1 MCIVWKCGETKMPTH
16 SDKQTQVDEHVNE
29 QMDTGPIQKYRQALR
44 AFSPSL
50 RRLLLTMALIY
61 ITGFGLIPVLQNLY
75 LLRLG
80 FDVQFIGLLVGLGQ
94 VVWAAAALPAGLL
107 SNRIGLRNG
116 LLLGIGLYGL
126 GLALLLLVENRPE
139 SLWPAWLM
147 GSQVVFWLGTAL
159 ITVNV
164 APYVMAVTGEG
175 ERRYAFAT
183 FSATLPAMGLVGS
196 LVAGVLPGLLAG
208 RLGLTLDQ
216 PAPYRLALWL
226 GPILSFGTLAILL
239 RADPVHAAHQAA
251 RQEDAARAPL
261 ALLAFF
267 GLVVF
272 LGAIGEGTVRAF
284 FNVYLDAALGV
295 APAAIGSIMGLAQLL
310 PIGAALAVPFLVARW
325 GTGRALAV
333 GLLGV
338 GMLLLPLAA
347 VPLVW
352 VAAVAYM
359 GVIALVTMTGTTRDM
374 FGQELVPPRW
384 GTSSQGVVVVGL
396 ALGWS
401 LAGIVGGA
409 LIKVSGF
416 TALYCAGALAALLA
430 AGLLAGY
437 LRWART
443 RPAVALEPASLLSE
457 EAAS

>member
-1 MCIVWKCGETKMPTH
+1 MSTD
-16 SDKQTQVDEHVNE
+16 SDEQTNVND
-29 QMDTGPIQKYRQALR
+29 QIDLGPVRSYLQALR

-50 RRLLLTMALIY
+50 RRLLLSMALIF
-61 ITGFGLIPVLQNLY
+61 IVGFGLIPVLQNLY

-107 SNRIGLRNG
+107 SNRIGLRNA
-116 LLLGIGLYGL
+116 LMLGYSLFGL
-126 GLALLLLVENRPE
+126 GLALLLLVESRPE
-139 SLWPAWLM
+139 PQWQAWLM
-147 GSQVVFWLGTAL
+147 ASQVVFWLGTAL
-159 ITVNV
+159 ITVNIP
-164 APYVMAVTGEG
+164 PYLMAVTGER

-183 FSATLPAMGLVGS
+183 LAAILPAMGLVGS

-208 RLGLTLDQ
+208 GLDLTLDQ
-216 PAPYRLALWL
+216 PAPFRLALWL
-226 GPILSFGTLAILL
+226 GPILACGAIALMV
-239 RADPVHAAHQAA
+239 RADPVYVA
-251 RQEDAARAPL
+251 RQETQNESAARAPL

-284 FNVYLDAALGV
+284 FNVYLDVALGV

-310 PIGAALAVPFLVARW
+310 PIAAALAVPFLVARW
-325 GTGRALAV
+325 GTGHALAA
-333 GLLGV
+333 GMLGV
-338 GMLLLPLAA
+338 GMFLLPLAA

-374 FGQELVPPRW
+374 FGQELVLPRW
-384 GTSSQGVVVVGL
+384 RTTSQGVAIVGL
-396 ALGWS
+396 ALGWA
-401 LAGIVGGA
+401 LAGIGGGA
-409 LIKVSGF
+409 LIKMSGF
-416 TALYCAGALAALLA
+416 GALYFAGAVATLLA

-437 LRWART
+437 LRRAAV
-443 RPAVALEPASLLSE
+443 RPPLVLAPAPVLPEEPSL
-457 EAAS
+457 